1 MTWMSIFAEQL
12 VNGLVLGCVYA
23 TFAFGFG
30 LVIAS
35 LGVFN
40 VAHEAVFT
48 TGAVAAYLVVL
59 YIGPMPLWLLVLVAA
74 AAAAVVNSIVYLLLV
89 RPLEGR
95 RNHEMATFLSC
106 IGGMFVLTEI
116 VRLILDNHE
125 VRFPAAIEGGI
136 KVFGLHINNRQV
148 VMVLTSL
155 AAFAVVYLVIER
167 TQLGRAIRA
176 TSYDAEAATLQGIN
190 PSLTALIVFALSG
203 ALAGVAAA
211 VIGAAYNVVDAEMG
225 SSYFL
230 IAMAVMV
237 LGGFGN
243 TLGTLI
249 AGLVIGCVSTIST
262 GFLTTGYRD
271 VIVFGALLLV
281 LSVRSEG
288 LFPTRSAR
296 VRA

>member
-1 MTWMSIFAEQL
+1 MSLFVEQL
-12 VNGLVLGCVYA
+12 VNGIVLGSVFA

-48 TGAVAAYLVVL
+48 AGAIAAYLFVQFA
-59 YIGPMPLWLLVLVAA
+59 GPMPLWLLVLVSAA
-74 AAAAVVNSIVYLLLV
+74 VAAVVNSFVYLLLV

-95 RNHEMATFLSC
+95 KNREMATFLSC

-116 VRLILDNHE
+116 SRLILDNRE
-125 VRFPAAIEGGI
+125 VRFPASMGSGRIDI
-136 KVFGLHINNRQV
+136 FGLELSSRQI

-155 AAFAVVYLVIER
+155 AAFALVFVVIER
-167 TQLGRAIRA
+167 THLGRAIRA
-176 TSYDAEAATLQGIN
+176 TSSDPEATTLQGIS
-190 PSLTALIVFALSG
+190 PSVIALVVFALSG
-203 ALAGVAAA
+203 ALAGVAAS

-225 SSYFL
+225 GSYFL

-243 TLGTLI
+243 TLGTLV
-249 AGLVIGCVSTIST
+249 AGLIIGCVSTLST
-262 GFLTTGYRD
+262 GFLTSGYRD
-271 VIVFGALLLV
+271 VIVFGALLLI
-281 LSVRSEG
+281 LSVRAEG
-288 LFPTRSAR
+288 LLPTRSTR